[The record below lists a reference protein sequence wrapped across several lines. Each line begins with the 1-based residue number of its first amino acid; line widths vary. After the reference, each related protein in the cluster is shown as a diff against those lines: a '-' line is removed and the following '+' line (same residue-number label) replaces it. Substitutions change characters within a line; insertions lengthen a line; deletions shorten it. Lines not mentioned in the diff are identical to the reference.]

1 MPAIELQVTRDL
13 AEYVKKKTEAF
24 RKTNNLFLTCIKP
37 QMAATKDIVSRWC
50 KSLLKDSGINID
62 NYSSQSS
69 RAAASSYGK

>member
-1 MPAIELQVTRDL
+1 
-13 AEYVKKKTEAF
+13 
-24 RKTNNLFLTCIKP
+24 
-37 QMAATKDIVSRWC
+37 MAATKDIVSRWC